1 MSDMDRTR
9 FEAIVAAY
17 GADPRRWP
25 EVERAAAEAF
35 GRSDAAAARLLDE
48 EWAFDALLLSHMVAP
63 PSAALAASIVALHP
77 RARVWTRAR
86 IGWSALLL
94 ALTGAAGV
102 AAGSAATAA
111 ALTIATPAIDARET
125 GTAFGDLAEAEI
137 GR

>member
-1 MSDMDRTR
+1 MSDMDRSR

-25 EVERAAAEAF
+25 EGERAAAEAF
-35 GRSDAAAARLLDE
+35 GRSDAGAARLLDE
-48 EWAFDALLLSHMVAP
+48 EWAFDALLLRHKVAAASP
-63 PSAALAASIVALHP
+63 ALAASLLALHP
-77 RARVWTRAR
+77 RPRVWTRAR

-111 ALTIATPAIDARET
+111 LTLATPAIDTREA
-125 GTAFGDLAEAEI
+125 GTAFGDLAEAEVA
-137 GR
+137 R